1 MRVLLLVLGATLAG
15 PALAHQ
21 VLHEVR
27 HGKAV
32 AVRVFES
39 DGDPVAM
46 AAFEVFAPAEPTHP
60 WSTGRTDGDGWLA
73 FVPSG
78 PGRWRLRVIPADGHG
93 LDVEVETAPP
103 PAGPAAALLA
113 ASPAPPPPAAS
124 STSALLRPLLGL
136 AVIALFFA
144 ALFLAWRKKGRSPLR

>member
-1 MRVLLLVLGATLAG
+1 MRVVLLLLCATLAG
-15 PALAHQ
+15 PALAHE

-46 AAFEVFAPAEPTHP
+46 AAFEVFAPADPKHP
-60 WSTGRTDGDGWLA
+60 WSTGRTDRDGWLA
-73 FVPSG
+73 FVPSQ

-103 PAGPAAALLA
+103 SEGPATALGA
-113 ASPAPPPPAAS
+113 GSRVPPPSAGSAAS
-124 STSALLRPLLGL
+124 SLLRPLLGVV
-136 AVIALFFA
+136 VIALFFA
-144 ALFLAWRKKGRSPLR
+144 ALFLAWRKKARSPPR